1 MKKLTTALGM
11 IIFILSTTQ
20 IAYPAPLTWKEVK
33 DAGELIDT
41 SQITRGNKGL
51 DSIAGELTGN
61 DVDLYQIFING
72 TSDFSVNVWADL
84 SYNDSEILDDNDTVL
99 FLFDSGGFEVLMDD
113 DSGEGLLPEF
123 QSGQISDKN
132 AGIYYLAFTLF
143 GTRPISD
150 DGRLVGWD
158 YTMSPQQ
165 GDYILSLG
173 GVSSAAP
180 APVPEPGTILL
191 LGSGLIGLAGIVKR
205 FSLSI

>member
-1 MKKLTTALGM
+1 MKKLTIALGM
-11 IIFILSTTQ
+11 IIFVFSTTQ
-20 IAYPAPLTWKEVK
+20 IAYPVPWTWKEVK

-41 SQITRGNKGL
+41 SQITRGKKGL

-84 SYNDSEILDDNDTVL
+84 SYNDSKILDDNDTVL
-99 FLFDSGGFEVLMDD
+99 YLFDSGGFEVLMDD

-143 GTRPISD
+143 GTRPKSD

-165 GDYILSLG
+165 GDYILSLD

-191 LGSGLIGLAGIVKR
+191 LGSGLIGLAGFVKR
-205 FSLSI
+205 FSLTV

>member
-1 MKKLTTALGM
+1 MKKLTIALGM
-11 IIFILSTTQ
+11 IIFVFSTTQ
-20 IAYPAPLTWKEVK
+20 IAYPVPWTWKEVK

-84 SYNDSEILDDNDTVL
+84 SYNDSKILDDNDTVL
-99 FLFDSGGFEVLMDD
+99 YLFDSGGFEVLMDD

-143 GTRPISD
+143 GTRPKSD

-165 GDYILSLG
+165 GDYILSLD

-191 LGSGLIGLAGIVKR
+191 LGSGLIGLAGFVKR
-205 FSLSI
+205 FSLTV